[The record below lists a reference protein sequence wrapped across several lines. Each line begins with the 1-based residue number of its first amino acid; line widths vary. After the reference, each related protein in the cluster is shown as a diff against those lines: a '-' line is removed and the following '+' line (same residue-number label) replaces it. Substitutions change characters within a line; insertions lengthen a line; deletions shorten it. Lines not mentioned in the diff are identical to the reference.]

1 MKLKTNKQN
10 NTNQTHNTNSNM
22 KKFIYFSAP
31 WCGPCKTYGPIISQL
46 QVSVEKINIDETK
59 ELAMQFNVRS
69 VPTTILVKDG
79 VEVWR
84 NVGITTLQT
93 LQDAYDRN

>member
-1 MKLKTNKQN
+1 
-10 NTNQTHNTNSNM
+10 M

-46 QVSVEKINIDETK
+46 QVPVEKINIDETK

-93 LQDAYDRN
+93 LQQAYDSK

>member
-1 MKLKTNKQN
+1 MKKKTTNQLH
-10 NTNQTHNTNSNM
+10 TNQTHNTNSNM

-46 QVSVEKINIDETK
+46 SVPVEKINIDETK

-79 VEVWR
+79 VEVWK